1 MKMKTQQLKTC
12 EMQQNSSKREVYS
25 KTILPQATKETSNK
39 QPNPTTKATK
49 REQNPH
55 KVSRRK
61 SSRSEQLINE
71 KEMKETIEKINKN

>member
-1 MKMKTQQLKTC
+1 MPIS
-12 EMQQNSSKREVYS
+12 E
-25 KTILPQATKETSNK
+25 TKETSNK

-71 KEMKETIEKINKN
+71 KEMKKTAKTNKTKSWFFDKINKIDKPLARTSRK